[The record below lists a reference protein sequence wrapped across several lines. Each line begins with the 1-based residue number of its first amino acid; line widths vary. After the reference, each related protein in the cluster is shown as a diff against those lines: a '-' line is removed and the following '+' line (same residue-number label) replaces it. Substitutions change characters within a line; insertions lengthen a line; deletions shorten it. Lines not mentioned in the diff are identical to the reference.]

1 MNKPN
6 RVYFAKTSNHP
17 HKKDSKVCIE
27 VKGIPLTRFIPPAL
41 PVHTESGIAMPTEES
56 SKLRLL

>member
-1 MNKPN
+1 MKKPN
-6 RVYFAKTSNHP
+6 RVYFAITSNHP
-17 HKKDSKVCIE
+17 HEKDSKVCIE
-27 VKGIPLTRFIPPAL
+27 VEGIPLTRFIPPAL